1 MEKKKKPAI
10 RFKGFT
16 DSWEQRKFDKWGDF
30 YYGHSCP
37 KWSVTEDATIP
48 CIRYGELY
56 TKFGAKID
64 KVYSYTNMPTEKLR
78 FSKGTEVLI
87 PRVGEDPMDYNH
99 CTWLSLKDVAIGE
112 MISVFNTDQDPLFSA
127 TMFNATLQKEFAIR
141 VEGGSV
147 TNLYFDKLRNIDIS
161 YPLLA
166 EQKKIAAFF
175 ENLDHLIT
183 LHQRKYDKLQIIK
196 KAMLEKMFPQN
207 GSCFPEIRFKGFTD
221 SWEQRKLGDVVNRV
235 TRKNQ
240 DLVSELPLTI
250 SAQYGLIDQNEFFD
264 KRVASKDV
272 SGYYL
277 IENGEFA
284 YNKSTSTDAPWGAVK
299 RLDHY
304 ENGVLSTL
312 YIVFGIKE
320 NNPIDSNFL
329 VSYYNTNLWH
339 KGIRE
344 IAAEGAR
351 NHGLLNIVPAD
362 FFETELMIPQDIEEQ
377 KQRLNLALKQMDLEF
392 HKLKLPN
399 ELSGGQQQ
407 RVALARAMVTRP
419 DVILFDEPL
428 SNLDAKLRESVRFE
442 IKQLSKQY
450 NLTSIYVT
458 HDQAEALT
466 MSDKIIVLNKGS
478 IEQIGSPQ
486 DIYHHPK
493 NRFVADFIG
502 IANITEANVKNIGDN
517 LYSVSSIFGDFT
529 VFSEKK
535 PESERIY
542 ICFRPEDIELLPN
555 AQTEAENQITVD
567 IINTAFMGNITEVQ
581 GIIKRNDE
589 EKKLRLQLTKCPNL
603 SDKLTFTIPRHAIKF
618 LESVK

>member
-221 SWEQRKLGDVVNRV
+221 SWEQRKLGDEAEEILAGGDIDKEKAVDDGVYPIYANA
-235 TRKNQ
+235 
-240 DLVSELPLTI
+240 LTNDGI
-250 SAQYGLIDQNEFFD
+250 
-264 KRVASKDV
+264 V
-272 SGYYL
+272 GYYDDYYRVKAPAVTVTGRGEVGHAQARIVDFTPVVRL
-277 IENGEFA
+277 LAIRSNHDCYFLENAINNHKVIVE
-284 YNKSTSTDAPWGAVK
+284 ST
-299 RLDHY
+299 
-304 ENGVLSTL
+304 GVPQLT
-312 YIVFGIKE
+312 
-320 NNPIDSNFL
+320 
-329 VSYYNTNLWH
+329 
-339 KGIRE
+339 
-344 IAAEGAR
+344 
-351 NHGLLNIVPAD
+351 VP
-362 FFETELMIPQDIEEQ
+362 
-377 KQRLNLALKQMDLEF
+377 
-392 HKLKLPN
+392 
-399 ELSGGQQQ
+399 
-407 RVALARAMVTRP
+407 
-419 DVILFDEPL
+419 
-428 SNLDAKLRESVRFE
+428 
-442 IKQLSKQY
+442 QLSSYDFCFPK
-450 NLTSIYVT
+450 
-458 HDQAEALT
+458 
-466 MSDKIIVLNKGS
+466 
-478 IEQIGSPQ
+478 
-486 DIYHHPK
+486 DI
-493 NRFVADFIG
+493 
-502 IANITEANVKNIGDN
+502 
-517 LYSVSSIFGDFT
+517 
-529 VFSEKK
+529 
-535 PESERIY
+535 
-542 ICFRPEDIELLPN
+542 
-555 AQTEAENQITVD
+555 
-567 IINTAFMGNITEVQ
+567 M
-581 GIIKRNDE
+581 E
-589 EKKLRLQLTKCPNL
+589 EKKIGTYFNQLDHLITLHQREVEKLQN
-603 SDKLTFTIPRHAIKF
+603 IKKSM
-618 LESVK
+618 LETMFV

>member
-304 ENGVLSTL
+304 ENGILSTL

-377 KQRLNLALKQMDLEF
+377 KQIGKF
-392 HKLKLPN
+392 FK
-399 ELSGGQQQ
+399 EL
-407 RVALARAMVTRP
+407 
-419 DVILFDEPL
+419 
-428 SNLDAKLRESVRFE
+428 
-442 IKQLSKQY
+442 
-450 NLTSIYVT
+450 
-458 HDQAEALT
+458 EALITLHQREVEKLQNIKKSMLET
-466 MSDKIIVLNKGS
+466 M
-478 IEQIGSPQ
+478 
-486 DIYHHPK
+486 
-493 NRFVADFIG
+493 FV
-502 IANITEANVKNIGDN
+502 
-517 LYSVSSIFGDFT
+517 
-529 VFSEKK
+529 
-535 PESERIY
+535 
-542 ICFRPEDIELLPN
+542 
-555 AQTEAENQITVD
+555 
-567 IINTAFMGNITEVQ
+567 
-581 GIIKRNDE
+581 
-589 EKKLRLQLTKCPNL
+589 
-603 SDKLTFTIPRHAIKF
+603 
-618 LESVK
+618 

>member
-1 MEKKKKPAI
+1 MASKRLRHVLKVFSSVGLLSYREKHLPQDQQTTPVKLRQAFEQLGPSFVKIGQILSTRSDLLPENYIKELSKLQSSVPPLNKEEVMTAI
-10 RFKGFT
+10 R
-16 DSWEQRKFDKWGDF
+16 
-30 YYGHSCP
+30 
-37 KWSVTEDATIP
+37 
-48 CIRYGELY
+48 
-56 TKFGAKID
+56 
-64 KVYSYTNMPTEKLR
+64 
-78 FSKGTEVLI
+78 
-87 PRVGEDPMDYNH
+87 
-99 CTWLSLKDVAIGE
+99 
-112 MISVFNTDQDPLFSA
+112 
-127 TMFNATLQKEFAIR
+127 
-141 VEGGSV
+141 
-147 TNLYFDKLRNIDIS
+147 
-161 YPLLA
+161 
-166 EQKKIAAFF
+166 
-175 ENLDHLIT
+175 
-183 LHQRKYDKLQIIK
+183 
-196 KAMLEKMFPQN
+196 
-207 GSCFPEIRFKGFTD
+207 
-221 SWEQRKLGDVVNRV
+221 
-235 TRKNQ
+235 
-240 DLVSELPLTI
+240 
-250 SAQYGLIDQNEFFD
+250 
-264 KRVASKDV
+264 
-272 SGYYL
+272 
-277 IENGEFA
+277 
-284 YNKSTSTDAPWGAVK
+284 
-299 RLDHY
+299 
-304 ENGVLSTL
+304 
-312 YIVFGIKE
+312 
-320 NNPIDSNFL
+320 
-329 VSYYNTNLWH
+329 
-339 KGIRE
+339 RE
-344 IAAEGAR
+344 
-351 NHGLLNIVPAD
+351 
-362 FFETELMIPQDIEEQ
+362 
-377 KQRLNLALKQMDLEF
+377 
-392 HKLKLPN
+392 LPN

-428 SNLDAKLRESVRFE
+428 SNLDAKLRENVRFE

-517 LYSVSSIFGDFT
+517 LYAVSSIFGDFT

-603 SDKLTFTIPRHAIKF
+603 SDKLTFTVPRHAIKF